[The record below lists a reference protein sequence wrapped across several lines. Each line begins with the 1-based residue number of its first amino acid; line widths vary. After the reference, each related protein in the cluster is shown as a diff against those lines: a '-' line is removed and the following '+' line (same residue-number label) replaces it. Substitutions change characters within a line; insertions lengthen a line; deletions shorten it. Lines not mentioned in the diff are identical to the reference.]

1 MGVSTSRNK
10 DISLKPPK
18 AFMNKS
24 ILTDDY
30 FGMVSISKYSQMD
43 GLNKITSTI
52 DKIRNNDQ
60 ITSNIPLKQIKL
72 NQTTVLPIFTK
83 MNNLVLNNYNYKTI

>member
-1 MGVSTSRNK
+1 
-10 DISLKPPK
+10 
-18 AFMNKS
+18 
-24 ILTDDY
+24 
-30 FGMVSISKYSQMD
+30 MD